1 MLRVDNID
9 VYYDDVQA
17 LWDISF
23 EVKEGE
29 VVALLGSNGAG
40 KTTTLNAI
48 SGLLR
53 PRKGN
58 IEFLEQEL
66 TKLPAHKTASLGIAH
81 VPEGRRLFPEMTV
94 EENLLMG
101 SLMPEAKARRK
112 ESMERVFNIFPIL
125 KERRLQAAGTLS
137 GGESQMLAIARG
149 LMACPKLIMMDEPS
163 LGLAP
168 FLVDEVFRVIEQ
180 INREGVTVLV
190 VEQNVAHALKSCTRA
205 YIMETGRIAL
215 QGTGEKLIQ
224 NKHVKDAY
232 LGV

>member
-53 PRKGN
+53 PRQGN
-58 IEFLEQEL
+58 IEFLGQEL

-81 VPEGRRLFPEMTV
+81 VPEGRRLFREMTV

-112 ESMERVFNIFPIL
+112 ESMERMFNIFPIL
-125 KERRLQAAGTLS
+125 KERRQQAAGTLS

-215 QGTGEKLIQ
+215 QGTGEELIQ

>member
-53 PRKGN
+53 PRQGN

-101 SLMPEAKARRK
+101 SLMPEAKARRN

-215 QGTGEKLIQ
+215 QGTGEELIQ

>member
-1 MLRVDNID
+1 MLKVKNID
-9 VYYDDVQA
+9 VYYGDVQA

-40 KTTTLNAI
+40 KTTTLNTI

-66 TKLPAHKTASLGIAH
+66 TNLPAHKTASLGIAH
-81 VPEGRRLFPEMTV
+81 VPEARRLFPEMTV

-112 ESMERVFNIFPIL
+112 ESMERVFDIFPIL
-125 KERRLQAAGTLS
+125 KERRRQAAGTLS

-168 FLVDEVFRVIEQ
+168 FLVEEVFRVIEQ

-190 VEQNVAHALKSCTRA
+190 VEQNVAHALKSCTKA
-205 YIMETGRIAL
+205 YILETGRIAL
-215 QGTGEKLIQ
+215 QGTGEKLLQ
-224 NKHVKDAY
+224 DEHVKEAY

>member
-53 PRKGN
+53 PRQGN

-112 ESMERVFNIFPIL
+112 ESMERVFDIFPIL

-215 QGTGEKLIQ
+215 QGTGEKLLQ
-224 NKHVKDAY
+224 DEHVKDAY

>member
-112 ESMERVFNIFPIL
+112 ESMERVFDIFPVL
-125 KERRLQAAGTLS
+125 KERRRQEAGTLS

-215 QGTGEKLIQ
+215 QGTGEELLQ

>member
-1 MLRVDNID
+1 MLKVDNID
-9 VYYDDVQA
+9 VFYGDVQA
-17 LWDISF
+17 LWDVFF
-23 EVKEGE
+23 EVEEGE
-29 VVALLGSNGAG
+29 IVALLGSNGAG
-40 KTTTLNAI
+40 KTTSLNSI

-53 PRKGN
+53 PEKGN

-66 TKLPAHKTASLGIAH
+66 TELPAHKTASLGIAH
-81 VPEGRRLFPEMTV
+81 VPEGRRLFREMTV

-112 ESMERVFNIFPIL
+112 ESMERVFDIFPIL
-125 KERRLQAAGTLS
+125 KERRLQIAGTLS

-215 QGTGEKLIQ
+215 QGTGEELLQ
-224 NKHVKDAY
+224 DEHVKDAY